1 MNFTSFFTGNSTA
14 KNNNLINDSKHHYYI
29 GCVINDEILIEK
41 LKVIRKKLINKYDI
55 QELHFPNLV
64 SSNLI
69 YLGYFNLSIAK
80 LYMDKIIRFLVDSV
94 VQKYEKLECK
104 LTNFKLIYDQTY
116 YKIMIQ
122 LEDDNNHL
130 KKIIN
135 FLQKRGV
142 EPVYGN
148 KKYERKASM
157 DMLYFKK
164 SEKIEVQKKKFGKK
178 FKLMGIDLPI
188 DKFLFDELVLIQGTP
203 LITRRGTPSI
213 HDSMDYRIMK
223 D

>member
-213 HDSMDYRIMK
+213 HAIMY
-223 D
+223 

>member
-80 LYMDKIIRFLVDSV
+80 LYMDKIIRFLVD
-94 VQKYEKLECK
+94 
-104 LTNFKLIYDQTY
+104 
-116 YKIMIQ
+116 
-122 LEDDNNHL
+122 
-130 KKIIN
+130 
-135 FLQKRGV
+135 
-142 EPVYGN
+142 
-148 KKYERKASM
+148 
-157 DMLYFKK
+157 
-164 SEKIEVQKKKFGKK
+164 
-178 FKLMGIDLPI
+178 
-188 DKFLFDELVLIQGTP
+188 
-203 LITRRGTPSI
+203 
-213 HDSMDYRIMK
+213 
-223 D
+223 